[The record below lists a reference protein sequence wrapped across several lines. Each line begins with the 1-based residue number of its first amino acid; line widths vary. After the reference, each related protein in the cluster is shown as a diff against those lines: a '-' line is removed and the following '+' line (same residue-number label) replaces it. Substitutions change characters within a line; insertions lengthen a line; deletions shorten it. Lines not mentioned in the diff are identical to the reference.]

1 VPDLPENAVEGTREF
16 INPAKGPIQPSFSHV
31 EGRWRVLNHPGLV
44 IGALMLLSIFLLAAL
59 AGVVSPHDP
68 LDQDLSRRLIPPIWH
83 GDERPSWV
91 HPLGT
96 DQLGRDYLSRL
107 MHGARISLLIG
118 FSTMLISGVVGASLG
133 ILAGYFGGRID
144 LAVNFLVTTRLS
156 LPVVLVSLA
165 VVSLVGSS
173 LTVVIAVLGF
183 LLWDRFAVVLRSAT
197 QQVRSQEYV
206 TAARAIGC
214 SNLRILLSEVMP
226 NVMGPLIVVATLE
239 VAHAI
244 LLESALSFLGLGVQ
258 PPTPSWGL
266 MVAEARGL
274 MFFDP
279 WLIALPGGALFLL
292 VLAINLFGDG
302 LRDLLAPHSRAI
314 AGA

>member
-1 VPDLPENAVEGTREF
+1 MMTTPTADVTRR
-16 INPAKGPIQPSFSHV
+16 PG
-31 EGRWRVLNHPGLV
+31 GRMGLHRRLLGHPGFLV
-44 IGALMLLSIFLLAAL
+44 GALLLLAAL
-59 AGVVSPHDP
+59 FLASFAGSLSPHDP
-68 LDQDLSRRLIPPIWH
+68 LDQDLSRRLIPPVWE
-83 GDERPSWV
+83 GGERASWT

-107 MHGARISLLIG
+107 IHGARVSLIIG
-118 FSTMLISGVVGASLG
+118 LSAMLISGVIGTILG
-133 ILAGYFGGRID
+133 TLAGYLGGRVD
-144 LAVNFLVTTRLS
+144 LVVSFIVTVRLA
-156 LPVVLVSLA
+156 LPVVLVALA
-165 VVSLVGSS
+165 VVSLAGSS

-197 QQVRSQEYV
+197 QQIRSQEYI
-206 TAARAIGC
+206 TAARALGC
-214 SNLRILLSEVMP
+214 STTRILLTEVAP
-226 NVMGPLIVVATLE
+226 NIIGPLIVVATLE
-239 VAHAI
+239 VAHAV

-274 MFFDP
+274 MFYDP

-302 LRDLLAPHSRAI
+302 LRDLMAAQTRTVPDA
-314 AGA
+314 

>member
-1 VPDLPENAVEGTREF
+1 MEGARELVTSV
-16 INPAKGPIQPSFSHV
+16 AGPLQPSSR
-31 EGRWRVLNHPGLV
+31 GLKRGCRLLDHPGLV
-44 IGALMLLSIFLLAAL
+44 IGALLLLSIFFLAAL
-59 AGVVSPHDP
+59 AGFVSPHDP
-68 LDQDLSRRLIPPIWH
+68 LDQDLSRRLIPPIWQA
-83 GDERPSWV
+83 DDRATWV

-118 FSTMLISGVVGASLG
+118 LSTMLISGLVGAGLG
-133 ILAGYFGGRID
+133 ILAGFFGGRID
-144 LAVNFLVTTRLS
+144 LAVSFLVTTRLS
-156 LPVVLVSLA
+156 LPVVLVALA

-173 LTVVIAVLGF
+173 LSVVIAVLGF

-197 QQVRSQEYV
+197 QQVRSQEYI

-214 SNLRILLSEVMP
+214 SNLRILLSEVLP

-279 WLIALPGGALFLL
+279 WLIALPGGALFVL

-302 LRDLLAPHSRAI
+302 LRDLMAPQSRSVRDA
-314 AGA
+314 

>member
-1 VPDLPENAVEGTREF
+1 VADLPENAVEGARELVTSV
-16 INPAKGPIQPSFSHV
+16 AGPLQPSSTGL
-31 EGRWRVLNHPGLV
+31 ERGWRLLDHPGLI
-44 IGALMLLSIFLLAAL
+44 IGALLLLSIFLLAAL
-59 AGVVSPHDP
+59 AGFVSPHDP
-68 LDQDLSRRLIPPIWH
+68 LDQDLSRRLIPPIWQA
-83 GDERPSWV
+83 DDRATWV

-118 FSTMLISGVVGASLG
+118 LSTMLISGLVGAGLG
-133 ILAGYFGGRID
+133 ILAGFFGGRID
-144 LAVNFLVTTRLS
+144 LAVSFLVTTRLS
-156 LPVVLVSLA
+156 LPVVLVALA

-197 QQVRSQEYV
+197 QQVRSQEYI

-214 SNLRILLSEVMP
+214 SNLRILLSEVLP

-279 WLIALPGGALFLL
+279 WLIALPGGALFVL

-302 LRDLLAPHSRAI
+302 LRDLMAPQSRSVRDA
-314 AGA
+314 

>member
-1 VPDLPENAVEGTREF
+1 VADLPENAVEGARELVMSAAA
-16 INPAKGPIQPSFSHV
+16 PLQPSSS
-31 EGRWRVLNHPGLV
+31 GLARRWRLLDHPGLM
-44 IGALMLLSIFLLAAL
+44 IGALLLLSIFFLAAL
-59 AGVVSPHDP
+59 AGFVSPHDP
-68 LDQDLSRRLIPPIWH
+68 LDQDLSRRLIPPIWQA
-83 GDERPSWV
+83 DDRATWV

-118 FSTMLISGVVGASLG
+118 LSTMLISGVVGAGLG
-133 ILAGYFGGRID
+133 ILAGFFGGRID
-144 LAVNFLVTTRLS
+144 LAVSFLVTTRLS
-156 LPVVLVSLA
+156 LPVVLVALA

-197 QQVRSQEYV
+197 QQVRSQEYI

-214 SNLRILLSEVMP
+214 SNLRILLSEVLP

-279 WLIALPGGALFLL
+279 WLIALPGGALFVL

-302 LRDLLAPHSRAI
+302 LRDLMAPQSRSVRDA
-314 AGA
+314 